1 MTNGED
7 ERPKFK
13 WDVDLEPIIGRCVA
27 LETTD
32 GIMREGRVT
41 KIIERK
47 FMLDEVEVNI
57 PTAVELN
64 GDPTDHI
71 EMTRLVKFELT
82 D

>member
-1 MTNGED
+1 MTD
-7 ERPKFK
+7 HERPEFR
-13 WDVDLEPIIGRCVA
+13 WDVDLDPIIGRCVA

-32 GIMREGRVT
+32 GIMREGRIT
-41 KIIERK
+41 QIIERK
-47 FMLDEVEVNI
+47 FIMDGREVNI

-71 EMTRLVKFELT
+71 EMVRLVKFELT